1 MTIRQKNLQ
10 AFYDQLADDDITR
23 DELDG
28 RRKLCTL
35 CETCWTSRAD
45 SLYTFRVSFPVVVH
59 ALEQLQQDGD
69 EKAGQ
74 LIPCRYFKIRIY
86 YRVVAAEHILK
97 STVHLSTFLQV
108 VKWDLVEAVKES
120 EVVINQLTSERND
133 QTLWDSL
140 FDMAV
145 SIADQFEFL
154 PTILRRPG

>member
-1 MTIRQKNLQ
+1 MGTIQDIAFAFDYSAKKLQ

-23 DELDG
+23 DALDG

-74 LIPCRYFKIRIY
+74 YLAAILRFEFIIAL
-86 YRVVAAEHILK
+86 VAAEHILK
-97 STVHLSTFLQV
+97 STVHLSTFLQ
-108 VKWDLVEAVKES
+108 EE
-120 EVVINQLTSERND
+120 
-133 QTLWDSL
+133 
-140 FDMAV
+140 
-145 SIADQFEFL
+145 
-154 PTILRRPG
+154 